1 MDQISLKTPEEVLA
15 DFTRKG
21 ISLRS
26 WALANGVSPAAVSGL
41 LKGKRKGRIGESH
54 KAAVK
59 LGLKHGEIVE

>member
-1 MDQISLKTPEEVLA
+1 MNQVPLKTPEEVLA
-15 DFTRKG
+15 EFTSKG

-26 WALANGVSPAAVSGL
+26 WALANGVSPQAVRGL
-41 LKGKRKGRIGESH
+41 LKDGRKGRIGESH